1 MRRADLAVLA
11 ALLLMAA
18 GPASGDPPPDATAR
32 AVAEAARLT
41 DLPPG
46 WIEAVIAAES
56 GGDPRALSP
65 AGARGLMQLMPGTW
79 RMLRA
84 RLGLGDDPYDVR
96 DNVVAGAAYLRELH
110 DRFGAPG
117 FLAAYNAGPARYAAY
132 LEGGLAL
139 PAQTRAYVARLQRT
153 VRAEDAPS
161 TTGPATAAPLF
172 PEEDNGQLFAPECE
186 TPDDSQAAPA
196 R

>member
-1 MRRADLAVLA
+1 MRRPDLAVLA
-11 ALLLMAA
+11 ALLLLGA

-32 AVAEAARLT
+32 AVAEAARLA
-41 DLPPG
+41 DLPPR

-56 GGDPRALSP
+56 GGDPRAVSP

-117 FLAAYNAGPARYAAY
+117 FLAAYNAGPARYAAHV
-132 LEGGLAL
+132 EGRRSL
-139 PAQTRAYVARLQRT
+139 PAETRDYVARVQR
-153 VRAEDAPS
+153 VVGAEEGPI
-161 TTGPATAAPLF
+161 GPATAAPLF
-172 PEEDNGQLFAPECE
+172 PEEDSGQLFAPECE
-186 TPDDSQAAPA
+186 TPVARSGACAANE
-196 R
+196 

>member
-11 ALLLMAA
+11 ALLLLAP

-84 RLGLGDDPYDVR
+84 RLGLGDDPFDVR

-117 FLAAYNAGPARYAAY
+117 FLAAYNAGPARYAAHVQ
-132 LEGGLAL
+132 GRRSL
-139 PAQTRAYVARLQRT
+139 PAETRAYVARLRQA
-153 VRAEDAPS
+153 VDGGEAAEGAPR
-161 TTGPATAAPLF
+161 AAPLF
-172 PEEDNGQLFAPECE
+172 PSGAGDLFV
-186 TPDDSQAAPA
+186 APA
-196 R
+196 PDGP